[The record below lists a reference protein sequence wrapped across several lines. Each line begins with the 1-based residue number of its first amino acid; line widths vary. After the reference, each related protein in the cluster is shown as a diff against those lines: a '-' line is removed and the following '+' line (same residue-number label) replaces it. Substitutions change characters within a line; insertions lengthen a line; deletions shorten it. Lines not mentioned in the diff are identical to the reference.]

1 MAKKCRPLFPGRHR
15 EREKMKKQITCILT
29 ALALMLGLLPVTAL
43 ATPDPVTRAQLA
55 EALYANES
63 LKKLIDKA
71 GEGQQTPD
79 FSDIG
84 PVQDGADPCTDQ
96 QREAI
101 LALAKAGIL
110 NGTDPGVFS
119 PADDVTRGEAAVVL
133 WRATGCKSNPTAAT
147 VSYADVGPSDWYTP
161 AIHALTAAGLL
172 KGTENNLFEP
182 KEPLTEFMLTRL
194 LENYGQSDFSD
205 FGDGVSRIDMLMAAY
220 ETYRDSPLLGQ
231 VSDNFTSKLSDI
243 DALSSEQQKAVCF
256 FEELG
261 VVKGFSDDST
271 FRPDAAAS
279 NLQVAM
285 FLKKC
290 SQLDSQDVS
299 LQRKGD
305 GLLLLNLPGDEEPKV
320 RSAEQDIIND
330 AFAFL
335 EAQGLEVNDAKDN
348 PHAPGLAA
356 SLTEWNEALAPTAPS
371 FSPEGGSYA
380 EAQTVSI
387 TAEENAQIRYTTD
400 GSAPTQDSTLYTG
413 PISVEQ
419 TLTLKAVAVK
429 NSLMSPAASAEYV
442 IGPALPQPPEAPV
455 FSPEGGRYR
464 KNRQVT
470 ITCQTEGA
478 DIYYTDDGT
487 DPTQASTP
495 YEAPITLDR
504 ALTLKAIAVKDEL
517 ASDVVSA
524 QYTVFSGTSG
534 GTPPADSPGGGSS
547 GSSSGSAGQTQQ
559 NPDGSTTTTVTN
571 ADGSTIETTANAD
584 GSEKVVETGAD
595 GSVTTTL
602 TDAGGNK
609 VTTVEN
615 TDGSGK
621 TTVDNRDGSGSVTAV
636 SQDGGVQAEVVLTQ
650 ESLEGAGQQGQ
661 AAKLPM
667 PALSAGATPE
677 KAPLVTVSLPGEGS
691 VRVEIPVE
699 NPTVSTVAFLV
710 KQDGSCEAVKSCL
723 PTEGGVAV
731 TLSDGDTVAVA
742 DNGRAFAD
750 VSGDFWGARAIA
762 FAVSRELFSGTG
774 DDTFSPDMP
783 MSRAMILTVLA
794 RLEGVDTSG
803 SVWYEAGR
811 QWAVEEGI
819 SDGLDLEANLSREQL
834 ATLLYRYAGQPDGA
848 GADLSGHPDETQIA
862 SYARQAMAWAVQQG
876 LITGMDGGTLAPQGE
891 ATRAQVAAILQRFL
905 EKAPA

>member
-1 MAKKCRPLFPGRHR
+1 
-15 EREKMKKQITCILT
+15 MKKQITCILM

-43 ATPDPVTRAQLA
+43 ANPESVPVTRAQLA

-63 LKKLIDKA
+63 LKALIDEA
-71 GEGQQTPD
+71 GEGQQTPV

-147 VSYADVGPSDWYTP
+147 VSYTDVGPSDWYTP

-172 KGTENNLFEP
+172 KGTGNNLFEP
-182 KEPLTEFMLTRL
+182 NEPLTNFMLNKL
-194 LENYGQSDFSD
+194 LENYDQNNFSD

-231 VSDNFTSKLSDI
+231 VSDDFPSNLTDI
-243 DALSSEQQKAVCF
+243 AALSPEQQKAVCF

-261 VVKGFSDDST
+261 VVKGFRDGA
-271 FRPDAAAS
+271 FHPDAAAS
-279 NLQVAM
+279 NLQVAR
-285 FLKKC
+285 FLKLC
-290 SQLDSQDVS
+290 SQLDAQDVS
-299 LQRKGD
+299 LQRKSD
-305 GLLLLNLPGDEEPKV
+305 GLLLLNLPGGEEPNV
-320 RSAEQDIIND
+320 RSAEQDIID
-330 AFAFL
+330 EAFAFL
-335 EAQGLEVNDAKDN
+335 EAQGLEVSAAKGN
-348 PHAPGLAA
+348 PHAPGLVA
-356 SLTEWNEALAPTAPS
+356 SLTEWNGALAPTAPS

-380 EAQTVSI
+380 KAQTVSI

-400 GSAPTQDSTLYTG
+400 GSAPTQDSPLYTG

-442 IGPALPQPPEAPV
+442 IGPTLPQPPEAPV

-504 ALTLKAIAVKDEL
+504 ALTLKAIAVKDGL
-517 ASDVVSA
+517 DSDVVSA

-584 GSEKVVETGAD
+584 GSEKVVETASD

-710 KQDGSCEAVKSCL
+710 KQDGSCEVVKTCL

>member
-1 MAKKCRPLFPGRHR
+1 
-15 EREKMKKQITCILT
+15 MKKQITCILT

-43 ATPDPVTRAQLA
+43 ATSEPVPVTRARLA

-63 LKKLIDKA
+63 LKTLIDEA
-71 GEGQQTPD
+71 GEGQQAPV

-84 PVQDGADPCTDQ
+84 PVQGGEDPCTDR

-101 LALAKAGIL
+101 LALAKAKIL
-110 NGTDPGVFS
+110 NGTDPGLFS
-119 PADDVTRGEAAVVL
+119 PTGGVTRGEAAVVL
-133 WRATGCKSNPTAAT
+133 WRVTGCKSNPTAAT
-147 VSYADVGPSDWYTP
+147 VSYTDVGPSDWYTP

-172 KGTENNLFEP
+172 KGTENGLFEP
-182 KEPLTEFMLTRL
+182 DKPLTDFMLTRL
-194 LENYGQSDFSD
+194 LENYDQNNFSV

-231 VSDNFTSKLSDI
+231 VSDDFPSNLTDI
-243 DALSSEQQKAVCF
+243 AALSPEQQKAVCF

-261 VVKGFSDDST
+261 VVKGFRDGA
-271 FRPDAAAS
+271 FHPDAAAS
-279 NLQVAM
+279 NLQVAR
-285 FLKKC
+285 FLKLC
-290 SQLDSQDVS
+290 SQLDAQDVS
-299 LQRKGD
+299 LQRKSD
-305 GLLLLNLPGDEEPKV
+305 GLLLLNLPGGEEPKV

-335 EAQGLEVNDAKDN
+335 EAQGLEVDAAKGN

-356 SLTEWNEALAPTAPS
+356 SLTEWNGALAPTAPS

-442 IGPALPQPPEAPV
+442 IGPTLPQPPEAPV

-487 DPTQASTP
+487 DPTPASTP

-504 ALTLKAIAVKDEL
+504 ALTLKAIAVKDGL
-517 ASDVVSA
+517 DSDVVSA
-524 QYTVFSGTSG
+524 QYTVFSGSSG
-534 GTPPADSPGGGSS
+534 GTPPADSPGGSSS
-547 GSSSGSAGQTQQ
+547 GSGSGSAGQTQQ

-710 KQDGSCEAVKSCL
+710 KQDGSCEVVKSCL

-762 FAVSRELFSGTG
+762 FAVSREFFSGTG

-819 SDGLDLEANLSREQL
+819 SDGLDLETNLSREQL

>member
-1 MAKKCRPLFPGRHR
+1 M
-15 EREKMKKQITCILT
+15 
-29 ALALMLGLLPVTAL
+29 
-43 ATPDPVTRAQLA
+43 
-55 EALYANES
+55 
-63 LKKLIDKA
+63 
-71 GEGQQTPD
+71 
-79 FSDIG
+79 
-84 PVQDGADPCTDQ
+84 
-96 QREAI
+96 
-101 LALAKAGIL
+101 
-110 NGTDPGVFS
+110 
-119 PADDVTRGEAAVVL
+119 
-133 WRATGCKSNPTAAT
+133 
-147 VSYADVGPSDWYTP
+147 
-161 AIHALTAAGLL
+161 
-172 KGTENNLFEP
+172 
-182 KEPLTEFMLTRL
+182 
-194 LENYGQSDFSD
+194 
-205 FGDGVSRIDMLMAAY
+205 
-220 ETYRDSPLLGQ
+220 
-231 VSDNFTSKLSDI
+231 
-243 DALSSEQQKAVCF
+243 
-256 FEELG
+256 
-261 VVKGFSDDST
+261 
-271 FRPDAAAS
+271 
-279 NLQVAM
+279 
-285 FLKKC
+285 
-290 SQLDSQDVS
+290 
-299 LQRKGD
+299 
-305 GLLLLNLPGDEEPKV
+305 
-320 RSAEQDIIND
+320 
-330 AFAFL
+330 
-335 EAQGLEVNDAKDN
+335 
-348 PHAPGLAA
+348 
-356 SLTEWNEALAPTAPS
+356 
-371 FSPEGGSYA
+371 
-380 EAQTVSI
+380 
-387 TAEENAQIRYTTD
+387 
-400 GSAPTQDSTLYTG
+400 
-413 PISVEQ
+413 
-419 TLTLKAVAVK
+419 
-429 NSLMSPAASAEYV
+429 
-442 IGPALPQPPEAPV
+442 
-455 FSPEGGRYR
+455 
-464 KNRQVT
+464 T

-504 ALTLKAIAVKDEL
+504 ALTLKAIAVKDGL

-524 QYTVFSGTSG
+524 QYTVFSGSSG
-534 GTPPADSPGGGSS
+534 GTPPADSPGGSSS

-710 KQDGSCEAVKSCL
+710 KQDGSCEVVKSCL

-834 ATLLYRYAGQPDGA
+834 ATLLYRYAGQPAGA

-876 LITGMDGGTLAPQGE
+876 LITGMDNGTLAPQGE

>member
-1 MAKKCRPLFPGRHR
+1 
-15 EREKMKKQITCILT
+15 MKKQITCILT

-43 ATPDPVTRAQLA
+43 ANPEPEPVPVTRAQLA

-63 LKKLIDKA
+63 LKMLIDEA
-71 GEGQQTPD
+71 GEGQQAPD

-84 PVQDGADPCTDQ
+84 PVQDGEDPCTDQ

-110 NGTDPGVFS
+110 NGAAPGVFA
-119 PADDVTRGEAAVVL
+119 PTGGVTRGEAVVVL

-147 VSYADVGPSDWYTP
+147 VSYTDVGLSDWYTP

-172 KGTENNLFEP
+172 KGTGNNLFEP
-182 KEPLTEFMLTRL
+182 NEPLTDIMLTRFL
-194 LENYGQSDFSD
+194 TAYGQSDFSG
-205 FGDGVSRIDMLMAAY
+205 FGDGVSRIGMLMAAY
-220 ETYRDSPLLGQ
+220 ETYWDSPLLGQ
-231 VSDNFTSKLSDI
+231 VSDDFTSKLSDI
-243 DALSSEQQKAVCF
+243 AALSNEQQKAVCF

-261 VVKGFSDDST
+261 VVKGFSDGT

-285 FLKKC
+285 FLKRC
-290 SQLDSQDVS
+290 SRLDAQDVS
-299 LQRKGD
+299 LQRKSD

-320 RSAEQDIIND
+320 RSTEQDVIDD

-335 EAQGLEVNDAKDN
+335 EAQGLEVNDAKGN
-348 PHAPGLAA
+348 PHAPGLEA
-356 SLTEWNEALAPTAPS
+356 SLIEWNGALAPTAPS

-380 EAQTVSI
+380 KALTVSI

-400 GSAPTQDSTLYTG
+400 GSAPTQGSPLYTG
-413 PISVEQ
+413 PIRVEQ

-442 IGPALPQPPEAPV
+442 IDPTPPQPPEAPV

-487 DPTQASTP
+487 APTQASTP

-504 ALTLKAIAVKDEL
+504 ALTLKAIAVKDGL

-524 QYTVFSGTSG
+524 QYTVFSGSSG
-534 GTPPADSPGGGSS
+534 GTPPADSPS
-547 GSSSGSAGQTQQ
+547 GSSSGSGSGSAGQAQQ

-710 KQDGSCEAVKSCL
+710 KQDGSCEVIKSCL

-774 DDTFSPDMP
+774 GDTFSPDMP

>member
-1 MAKKCRPLFPGRHR
+1 
-15 EREKMKKQITCILT
+15 MKKQITCILT

-43 ATPDPVTRAQLA
+43 ANPEPEPVPVTRAQLA

-63 LKKLIDKA
+63 LKMLIDEA
-71 GEGQQTPD
+71 GEGQQAPD

-84 PVQDGADPCTDQ
+84 PVEDGEDPCTDQ

-110 NGTDPGVFS
+110 NGTAPGVFS
-119 PADDVTRGEAAVVL
+119 PTGGVTRGEAVVVL
-133 WRATGCKSNPTAAT
+133 WRVTGCKSNPTAAT
-147 VSYADVGPSDWYTP
+147 VSYTDVGLSDWYTP

-172 KGTENNLFEP
+172 KGTGNNLFEP
-182 KEPLTEFMLTRL
+182 NEPVTDIMLTRFL
-194 LENYGQSDFSD
+194 TAYSQSDFSG

-220 ETYRDSPLLGQ
+220 ETYQDSPLLGQ
-231 VSDNFTSKLSDI
+231 VSDDFTSNLSDI
-243 DALSSEQQKAVCF
+243 AALSNEQQKAVCF

-261 VVKGFSDDST
+261 VVKGFSDYT

-285 FLKKC
+285 FLKLC
-290 SQLDSQDVS
+290 SQLDAQDVS
-299 LQRKGD
+299 LQRKSD

-335 EAQGLEVNDAKDN
+335 EAQGLEVNAAKGN

-356 SLTEWNEALAPTAPS
+356 SLIEWNEALAPTAPS
-371 FSPEGGSYA
+371 FSPESGSYA
-380 EAQTVSI
+380 KALTVSI

-413 PISVEQ
+413 PIPVEQ

-442 IGPALPQPPEAPV
+442 IDPTPPQPPEAPV

-487 DPTQASTP
+487 APTQASTP

-504 ALTLKAIAVKDEL
+504 ALTLKAIAVKDGL

-524 QYTVFSGTSG
+524 QYTVFSGSSG
-534 GTPPADSPGGGSS
+534 GTPPADSPS
-547 GSSSGSAGQTQQ
+547 GSSSGSGSGSAGQAQQ

-710 KQDGSCEAVKSCL
+710 KQDGSCEAIKTCL

-848 GADLSGHPDETQIA
+848 GADLSGYPDETQIA

-876 LITGMDGGTLAPQGE
+876 LITGMDNGTLAPQGE